1 MINFQPLFTTTRVVV
16 SVYRLASTAI
26 LLYYL
31 TRRRKEGREF
41 PRDRRRFDRLDR

>member
-1 MINFQPLFTTTRVVV
+1 MNFVPLFTTTRVVV

-31 TRRRKEGREF
+31 VRRRRDRREF
-41 PRDRRRFDRLDR
+41 PRDRRGLSFRPRD